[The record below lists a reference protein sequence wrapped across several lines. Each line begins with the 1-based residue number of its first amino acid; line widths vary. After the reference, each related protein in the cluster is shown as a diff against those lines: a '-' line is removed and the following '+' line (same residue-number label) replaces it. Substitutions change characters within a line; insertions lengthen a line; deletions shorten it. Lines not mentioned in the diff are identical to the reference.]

1 MSDFSYVL
9 EVSNLNHLTVT
20 RICNLND
27 SWTSHHSSFK
37 LSSKQKHLNLDQLI
51 QLLANDCGYFELLIV
66 EKSQSLSFLL
76 FHTFSQRKMVSNSR
90 GWLMHFNQSS
100 YHTHFSPQNA
110 IQKFFPAKSL
120 IFFFFQRLR
129 FSVNASRKK
138 QFHC

>member
-20 RICNLND
+20 RICKLND

-66 EKSQSLSFLL
+66 EKIQSLSFLF

-100 YHTHFSPQNA
+100 YHILTFALKMQFKSFFL
-110 IQKFFPAKSL
+110 QKAW
-120 IFFFFQRLR
+120 FFFFKDCVFQ
-129 FSVNASRKK
+129 
-138 QFHC
+138 

>member
-66 EKSQSLSFLL
+66 EKIQSLSFLF

-100 YHTHFSPQNA
+100 YHILTFALKMQFKSFFQ
-110 IQKFFPAKSL
+110 QKAW
-120 IFFFFQRLR
+120 FFFFKDCVFQ
-129 FSVNASRKK
+129 
-138 QFHC
+138 

>member
-27 SWTSHHSSFK
+27 SWTSHHSGFK

-66 EKSQSLSFLL
+66 EKIQSLSFLF

-100 YHTHFSPQNA
+100 YHILTFALKMQFKSFFQ
-110 IQKFFPAKSL
+110 QKAW
-120 IFFFFQRLR
+120 FFFFKDCVFQ
-129 FSVNASRKK
+129 
-138 QFHC
+138 

>member
-51 QLLANDCGYFELLIV
+51 QLLANDFGYFELLIV
-66 EKSQSLSFLL
+66 EKIQSLSFLF

-100 YHTHFSPQNA
+100 YHILTFALKMQFKSFFQ
-110 IQKFFPAKSL
+110 QKAW
-120 IFFFFQRLR
+120 FFFFKDCVFQ
-129 FSVNASRKK
+129 
-138 QFHC
+138 